1 MDLATYRYFL
11 TLLIWALIL
20 EIMVFIYYILGRRF
34 GVEFM
39 LTFIMFLVT
48 ILGIFLVIRKA
59 KQEVG

>member
-39 LTFIMFLVT
+39 LTFIMFLIT

>member
-1 MDLATYRYFL
+1 MDLITYRYFL

-20 EIMVFIYYILGRRF
+20 EIIVFIYYILGKRF

-39 LTFIMFLVT
+39 LTFIVFLVT